1 MSSRFQQTGS
11 RIKHEG
17 KIADVYERTFRHEDG
32 EEVTREVLDHPGA
45 VGILAYDDDVIYLVR
60 QPREAVG
67 VPDLLEIPAGKLD
80 EAGEE
85 PLETAKREL
94 AEEVGLAAEHWEHL
108 CSFFTSPGFT
118 NEEVHLYLATGL
130 SESGPAD
137 VEENERI
144 DIVTQPLDA
153 LGEAIAETRDSKSL
167 IGLLMLRDRLAGR

>member
-1 MSSRFQQTGS
+1 MSSRFEQTSS
-11 RIKHEG
+11 RLRYQG

-32 EEVTREVLDHPGA
+32 EEVTREVLEHPGA

-60 QPREAVG
+60 QPRESVG

-80 EAGEE
+80 EAGEK
-85 PLETAKREL
+85 PLDTAKREL
-94 AEEVGLAAEHWEHL
+94 AEEVGLAAERWEHL
-108 CSFFTSPGFT
+108 CSFLTSPGFT
-118 NEEVHLYLATGL
+118 DEEVHLYLATGL
-130 SESGPAD
+130 SESGPAE

-144 DIVTQPLDA
+144 DVVRQPLAA